1 MNTLT
6 ESGEVVAGLQSDDG
20 IEKCWGFTLDE
31 VRQGQRED
39 TDLKLVLEWMI
50 DKSHPSERD
59 LFLSSP
65 ATKFYWINKER
76 LRLRDN
82 VLFKKKNDSDIQDLV
97 LPKGLRDNCN
107 AFAQWST
114 LSRTPRHIENAPQDT
129 GEVLLVRCYERCGT
143 LRLNV

>member
-6 ESGEVVAGLQSDDG
+6 ESGEVVAALQSDDG

-31 VRQGQRED
+31 VRQGQMED

-76 LRLRDN
+76 LRLSDN
-82 VLFKKKNDSDIQDLV
+82 VLFIKKKDSDIQDLV

-107 AFAQWST
+107 AFAQ
-114 LSRTPRHIENAPQDT
+114 
-129 GEVLLVRCYERCGT
+129 
-143 LRLNV
+143 